1 MWQYNRKKKNHV
13 EISWPA
19 VVSVYSSHIR
29 NVDLL
34 NSNTGWFLTKLRSK
48 KWYFLPL
55 GWHNCDQCLGAV
67 PGSVG
72 QDRSKYNESAGSYL
86 FCQSLCQLWLQS
98 THRQTMVF
106 WHNWR
111 SKQRHSVSSL
121 KTRYVW
127 THTDGHLAFME
138 AQEENMQTA
147 RLQYG
152 VHTWFHT
159 KNVNWILVSKQ
170 TIFFFHWR
178 YSPLWAL
185 ACRTMPLNFSLSIT
199 NSSHLLTPVTWTSL
213 STSSLH
219 PFLGKTDNTFSC
231 SLQLSVDIGK

>member
-121 KTRYVW
+121 TTRYVW

-138 AQEENMQTA
+138 VKEENMQTA
-147 RLQYG
+147 RPQNA
-152 VHTWFHT
+152 VHTSFHV
-159 KNVNWILVSKQ
+159 KNVNWILPQNRQSSTFGATAHCGLRVVEKSPS
-170 TIFFFHWR
+170 IFP
-178 YSPLWAL
+178 YLSPTLSI
-185 ACRTMPLNFSLSIT
+185 FSLPSLEHLFLFLLSI
-199 NSSHLLTPVTWTSL
+199 L
-213 STSSLH
+213 SWAKCWYLEIT
-219 PFLGKTDNTFSC
+219 G
-231 SLQLSVDIGK
+231 